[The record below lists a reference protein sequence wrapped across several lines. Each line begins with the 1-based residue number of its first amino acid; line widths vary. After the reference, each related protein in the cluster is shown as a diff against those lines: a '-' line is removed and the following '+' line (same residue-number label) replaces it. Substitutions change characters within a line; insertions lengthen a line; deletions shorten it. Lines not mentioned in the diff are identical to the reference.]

1 MAPCLCGLVWSK
13 EMDMTIL
20 VDFFPLRIFSDSLHL
35 MLNQFQL
42 MKEKHVPEIIRK
54 TRLAYRKT
62 DKLLDAF

>member
-1 MAPCLCGLVWSK
+1 
-13 EMDMTIL
+13 MDMTIL

-42 MKEKHVPEIIRK
+42 MKEKQVPEIIRK